1 MIQSLNCSMFCDCY
15 YSEVGFRSMLWFP
28 SCWKLIQRQLLYAQ
42 YFVSWETTLWF
53 TKASSKYLL
62 SQWGRVSY
70 LNVSVFEFNISLEL
84 TWFMAS
90 YAYYR
95 QVLTSFKR
103 IWVIDKEWPQWK
115 NTYWFYMILKDSY
128 TIFNKNLNLNSN
140 VIIHILFL
148 SHNSVKF

>member
-1 MIQSLNCSMFCDCY
+1 M
-15 YSEVGFRSMLWFP
+15 SEDKTYGQKLMENLSSQPLWFSPWTAPCFVTVTTVGFRSMLWFP

-53 TKASSKYLL
+53 TKASSEYLL

-70 LNVSVFEFNISLEL
+70 LNVLVIEFNISLEL

-128 TIFNKNLNLNSN
+128 HFQQKI
-140 VIIHILFL
+140 
-148 SHNSVKF
+148 KF